1 MRIIPY
7 DPKYKK
13 EYVDLN
19 KAWVMDM
26 FEMEETDL
34 AELDNIDTYLE
45 EGGQIFLAVDDDG
58 TLIDRKL
65 NVALTRA
72 RRQMIV
78 VGRQDIMRHAPLLQQ
93 LPDDFA

>member
-34 AELDNIDTYLE
+34 AELDNIDTYL
-45 EGGQIFLAVDDDG
+45 
-58 TLIDRKL
+58 
-65 NVALTRA
+65 
-72 RRQMIV
+72 
-78 VGRQDIMRHAPLLQQ
+78 
-93 LPDDFA
+93 